1 MSNIGPFFKKGIKL
15 KIFLFV
21 VVQSY
26 LASYNVIF
34 QPNLCLSLTCS
45 SIHLVTIWRKN
56 KSRNLTK
63 VTIWQKNK
71 SHSLTKEQKLQLDKS
86 HNLTKEQKSQFDE
99 RTKIAIWKKLL
110 PKKSS
115 VGIWMKRFAVMF
127 VSIAFKLT
135 LN

>member
-1 MSNIGPFFKKGIKL
+1 MTKEQKL
-15 KIFLFV
+15 QFD
-21 VVQSY
+21 
-26 LASYNVIF
+26 
-34 QPNLCLSLTCS
+34 
-45 SIHLVTIWRKN
+45 
-56 KSRNLTK
+56 
-63 VTIWQKNK
+63 K

-127 VSIAFKLT
+127 VSIAFELT